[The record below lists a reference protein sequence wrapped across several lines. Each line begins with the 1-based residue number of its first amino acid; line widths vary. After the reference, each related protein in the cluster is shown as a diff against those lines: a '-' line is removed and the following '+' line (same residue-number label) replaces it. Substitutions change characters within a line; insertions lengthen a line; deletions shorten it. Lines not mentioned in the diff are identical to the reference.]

1 MKTFSDLTE
10 QELLA
15 LAISSEEDDARGY
28 AAFANALTP
37 TYAASAKVFL
47 EMSAEE
53 FEHRD
58 RLTDIMSESPGLK
71 ARLNDATPKAYQSG
85 RRRAL
90 EETGLMLEAIPELCP
105 YTWDDIITRPIVYD
119 PTRHRLRD

>member
-28 AAFANALTP
+28 AAFANALSP
-37 TYAASAKVFL
+37 SYAASAKVFM

-58 RLTDIMSESPGLK
+58 RLTKLPQQVWRLHSVDPAGRCAGLC
-71 ARLNDATPKAYQSG
+71 AAHADVACEPSG
-85 RRRAL
+85 
-90 EETGLMLEAIPELCP
+90 
-105 YTWDDIITRPIVYD
+105 
-119 PTRHRLRD
+119 H